1 MTDASLARGVTRVP
15 YQKLP
20 NGKYR
25 SPSGRIFTK
34 EQVAIIEMDKNKK
47 KKGKR

>member
-1 MTDASLARGVTRVP
+1 MP
-15 YQKLP
+15 YTKLP

-34 EQVAIIEMDKNKK
+34 EQVAIIEMDKSRK
-47 KKGKR
+47 KKGR